1 MENNLKL
8 TALSRDQLVKLL
20 RQAGCRTITLEVL
33 ESDIAAGAPVNSDG
47 TLSLINYAAWLA
59 KETGDDDANQSQ

>member
-8 TALSRDQLVKLL
+8 TALSRDQLIKLL

-33 ESDIAAGAPVNSDG
+33 DADITAGAPGNQDG
-47 TLSLINYAAWLA
+47 TINLIEYAAWLA
-59 KETGDDDANQSQ
+59 KENGGSDGAQSE